1 MNDTP
6 KPLSFFDYIHIAR
19 RRKWQIIIPLVCSF
33 LIAFGVYKVLPKFY
47 RATAT
52 ILVQAQAIPE
62 KYIQATVTSTVLDRL
77 NAISQELLSRTRLE
91 KIIEEF
97 NLYPDLRKKAP
108 IEVVVETMSKAV
120 EVTFAKSL
128 QTGSRSEKTQHA
140 FYISYEGGE
149 PRTVMMVTNKLAS
162 LIIEEN
168 LKVRESQA
176 ESTSEFIDKELSRS
190 EELLVKKEQELRNF
204 RERNMGQLPQQLDAS
219 IKIMEGLQQQFRRAG
234 DGIRMAED
242 RATIIQG
249 QLETLTRPQA
259 PVTSSGTPEELISD
273 ADDLSGISGRPV
285 PENPIVAQYNQFKR
299 NLNNAQ
305 AKYTDSHPDIIDLKR
320 KIANLEP
327 EAKEIIAKQ
336 ETAAEARR
344 KEIKAQQDRTPSAK
358 RTLSAKAS
366 VPLTDPATERLMVQY
381 KEQHNSAILE
391 AKRLGEEEK
400 KLIGQIDL
408 YRKRIEDTPKRE
420 QELTNLSRDYDL
432 MKGNYQSLLDK
443 RNQSRMA
450 ENLERKQKGEQFKI
464 LDPARLPENPVRP
477 DLQRILLIGT
487 FIGLVFGVGL
497 AWYRESVDQCF
508 YTVDDLEGTLNL
520 PVLAEIPSLQKEKT

>member
-33 LIAFGVYKVLPKFY
+33 LISSGVYKVLPKVY

-52 ILVQAQAIPE
+52 ILVQAQMIPE
-62 KYIQATVTSTVLDRL
+62 KYIQPTVTSTIIDRL

-108 IEVVVETMSKAV
+108 MEVVVETMSKAV

-128 QTGSRSEKTQHA
+128 QPSRIEKTQIA
-140 FYISYEGGE
+140 FSISYEGGE
-149 PRTVMMVTNKLAS
+149 PRTVMLVANKLAS
-162 LIIEEN
+162 LVVEEN
-168 LKVRESQA
+168 LKVREAQA
-176 ESTSEFIDKELSRS
+176 GSTSEFIDKEVSRS

-204 RERNMGQLPQQLDAS
+204 RERNMGQLPQQLDAN

-234 DGIRMAED
+234 DGTRMAED

-249 QLETLTRPQA
+249 QIEILTRPQA

-285 PENPIVAQYNQFKR
+285 PENPIAAQYNQFKR
-299 NLNNAQ
+299 DLNNAQ

-327 EAKEIIAKQ
+327 EAQEIIAKQ

-344 KEIKAQQDRTPSAK
+344 KEIKAQQDRT
-358 RTLSAKAS
+358 LSAKAS
-366 VPLTDPATERLMVQY
+366 GPLMDPATESLIFRY

-391 AKRLGEEEK
+391 AQRLREEEK
-400 KLIGQIDL
+400 KLMQQTYL
-408 YRKRIEDTPKRE
+408 YQKRIEDTPKRE
-420 QELTNLSRDYDL
+420 QELVNLTRDYEL
-432 MKGNYQSLLDK
+432 LKGNYQSLHDK
-443 RNQSRMA
+443 KMQSQMA

-464 LDPARLPENPVRP
+464 MDPARLPENPVRP

-487 FIGLVFGVGL
+487 FIGLFSGVVL